1 MGDNIRL
8 RGPLGLKQDIY
19 DQARSEE
26 WNKIIKIDDP
36 KVRIQMLEK
45 FFGIDEKPKKEKDG
59 GLISG
64 KPKLTKRGWK

>member
-8 RGPLGLKQDIY
+8 RGPLGLKQDVY

-64 KPKLTKRGWK
+64 KSKLTKRGWK